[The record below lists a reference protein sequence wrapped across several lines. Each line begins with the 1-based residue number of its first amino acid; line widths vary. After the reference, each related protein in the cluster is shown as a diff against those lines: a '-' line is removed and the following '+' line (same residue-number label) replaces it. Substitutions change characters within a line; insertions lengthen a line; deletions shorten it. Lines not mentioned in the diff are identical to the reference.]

1 MSVGKKLSFGFFS
14 IIFILF
20 ISLLIL
26 FIQFTRIENK
36 VEDALEN
43 RVSLVEL
50 SHNIQIALA
59 KQGLFIRAIFIEDTS
74 YNKENFD
81 TYSSLLDKHVDEITQ
96 LADSPEMIEYTK
108 ELNTYNDAFN
118 EAADNVLALHDASKI
133 DEALQ
138 KVNGDAQ
145 RANKGLSE
153 VADKIVEYQK
163 NQLDIITKESK
174 QAVKNSQIISVIAI
188 IIGVILGIF
197 LLFYVQRKITSPLK
211 TVVAAANNIANGELY
226 HQDIPNRSKDEI
238 GQLAVSFNTMKDN
251 LRNLM
256 THIQENSEHLTGA
269 AEELT
274 ASTEEV
280 SATTDEVSTRINE
293 TAAAAVAATIAAKES
308 AAAMD
313 ETATGVQRIA
323 EATQQ
328 LHHNALATSE
338 TANTGNN
345 IIEEAQQQMNI
356 INDSTQL
363 INTLVQKLSKQS
375 VEISNI
381 TEVITTITDQTNLLA
396 LNAAIEAARAGEHGK
411 GFAVVADEVR
421 KLAEESKQ
429 SANRIVALTQDIQ
442 QDTKNVEKAVVDGLH
457 SVTDGVK
464 MIGNAGSAF
473 ESIVKAITTMSD
485 QIEDISATSE
495 EISASAE
502 QVAASVSEIAY
513 GASASADNTK
523 IIAEAMKEQAA
534 TIQQV
539 NLVATEL
546 SDKSLDL
553 QNQIHQFK
561 L

>member
-14 IIFILF
+14 IILILF
-20 ISLLIL
+20 MSLLIL
-26 FIQFTRIENK
+26 FNQFSNIEKK
-36 VEDALEN
+36 VEAALED
-43 RVSLVEL
+43 RVSQVEL
-50 SHNIQIALA
+50 SDSIQFEMAM
-59 KQGLFIRAIFIEDTS
+59 QGLFIRAMFIEDTAS
-74 YNKENFD
+74 NKD
-81 TYSSLLDKHVDEITQ
+81 SLIKHAGLLDEHVAEIAKK
-96 LADSPEMIEYTK
+96 ADSPEMVEYAK
-108 ELNTYNDAFN
+108 ELDTYNDAFN
-118 EAADNVLALHDASKI
+118 KAADRALALHDEGKL
-133 DEALQ
+133 DEAL
-138 KVNGDAQ
+138 KIVNSDAQ
-145 RANKGLSE
+145 QANRGLLE
-153 VADKIVEYQK
+153 VSNKVVDYQK
-163 NQLDIITKESK
+163 TQLENITAESK
-174 QAVKNSQIISVIAI
+174 EAVKNSQIISIIAI
-188 IIGVILGIF
+188 IIGVALGIF
-197 LLFYVQRKITSPLK
+197 LMLYVHRKVTTPLK
-211 TVVAAANNIANGELY
+211 SVVAAANNIANGELY
-226 HQDIPNRSKDEI
+226 HQDITNHSKDEI
-238 GQLAVSFNTMKDN
+238 GQLAIAFNTMKSN
-251 LRNLM
+251 LSNLM
-256 THIQENSEHLTGA
+256 THIQNNSEHLTGA

-280 SATTDEVSTRINE
+280 SATTEEVSSRIHE
-293 TAAAAVAATIAAKES
+293 TAAAAETATIAAKES

-328 LHHNALATSE
+328 LHHSAIATSE

-345 IIEEAQQQMNI
+345 IIEEAQQQMNV

-429 SANRIVALTQDIQ
+429 SANKIVALTQDIQ

-457 SVTDGVK
+457 SVNDGVK
-464 MIGNAGSAF
+464 MIGEAGIAF
-473 ESIVKAITTMSD
+473 ESIVQAITSMSD

-502 QVAASVSEIAY
+502 QVAASVAEIAY

-539 NLVATEL
+539 NFVATEL
-546 SDKSLDL
+546 SEKSLEL